1 MVLGSF
7 IQRGLG
13 FMLAL
18 VLAITALSC
27 VMPCPAAA
35 TDDELGSVDSPAVDN
50 AGEQQ
55 TVNGVTVSAEGDSA
69 LIEGCSFGIND
80 FYRAQAGS
88 NKAVG
93 DRYWGYNYYIGTQ
106 PDNLSV
112 ISTGDYAVV
121 YIPRA
126 TQEAFGFLYDNHN
139 DQDYIKR
146 YFTALDDA
154 NAKGSS
160 RLSNVS
166 KWYFTEQQ
174 SFEVNGVVFNFDQE
188 LDEGRYYAYIIG
200 SDGSDVTSKASS
212 NQVRLDFAD
221 FARAV
226 PPSDVQI
233 VQASTGIAW
242 LANFLATMDY
252 SPLWVT
258 LRTTLIA
265 IVFIFILGLAPP
277 TSRCASRRALSPFST
292 RSSPSPWCCHPRSVA
307 SCCSLPSVV
316 PRPWASGS
324 STWDSPSSSAGRQ
337 RSSQQSS

>member
-7 IQRGLG
+7 IRRGLG
-13 FMLAL
+13 FVLAL
-18 VLAITALSC
+18 ALAITALSY
-27 VMPCPAAA
+27 VMPCLAFA
-35 TDDELGSVDSPAVDN
+35 TDDELGSADSPAVGN
-50 AGEQQ
+50 ASEQQ

-112 ISTGDYAVV
+112 ISTGEYAVV
-121 YIPRA
+121 YIPKA
-126 TQEAFGFLYDNHN
+126 PQEAFGFLYDNHN

-188 LDEGRYYAYIIG
+188 LDEGRYYAYIL
-200 SDGSDVTSKASS
+200 S
-212 NQVRLDFAD
+212 
-221 FARAV
+221 
-226 PPSDVQI
+226 
-233 VQASTGIAW
+233 
-242 LANFLATMDY
+242 
-252 SPLWVT
+252 
-258 LRTTLIA
+258 LIH
-265 IVFIFILGLAPP
+265 I
-277 TSRCASRRALSPFST
+277 
-292 RSSPSPWCCHPRSVA
+292 
-307 SCCSLPSVV
+307 
-316 PRPWASGS
+316 
-324 STWDSPSSSAGRQ
+324 
-337 RSSQQSS
+337 